1 MYFIVSLVKNKVT
14 ELDFQYILRVLPFDM
29 FRGTIDFTHISLE
42 IRDITVLVLSIVYFL
57 HF

>member
-1 MYFIVSLVKNKVT
+1 MVSLVKNKVT

-29 FRGTIDFTHISLE
+29 FRGTIDFTQSSLE